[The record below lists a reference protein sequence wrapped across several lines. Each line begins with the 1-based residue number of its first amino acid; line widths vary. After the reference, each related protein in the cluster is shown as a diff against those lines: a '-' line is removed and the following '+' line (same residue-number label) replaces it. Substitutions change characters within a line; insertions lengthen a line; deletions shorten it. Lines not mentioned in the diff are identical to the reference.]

1 MSRSPNKVSDHS
13 LAEALTT
20 LTVTGAVVT
29 QDAAGRLVITVRN
42 GVSKTIDSPLENL
55 ALYKAILLAKDGP
68 FDDDD
73 RREPDYHGH
82 REQ

>member
-1 MSRSPNKVSDHS
+1 MRTAAAVVPSEVEFGRLSVSRSPNKVSDHS

-29 QDAAGRLVITVRN
+29 QDAAGRLVITVD

-55 ALYKAILLAKDGP
+55 ALYKAILLAKDDP
-68 FDDDD
+68 
-73 RREPDYHGH
+73 
-82 REQ
+82 